1 MLKPAAPL
9 DSPSDPAY
17 RVPWRLD
24 RRRAP
29 RFELR
34 NVSGER
40 LIAFTLATLGPGT
53 LIWGLPTAVE
63 AGAAVR
69 FTLHAEDPARDTVVV
84 VRWSRPNG
92 DEYLWRVSF

>member
-1 MLKPAAPL
+1 MVKPATPL

-34 NVSGER
+34 NVGPER
-40 LIAFTLATLGPGT
+40 LVGFTLAVLGPGT
-53 LIWGLPTAVE
+53 LMWGLPTAID

-69 FTLHAEDPARDTVVV
+69 FTLHAEDPARGTVVL